1 MEGAP
6 AVFREGDQVAFRI
19 DLQIPII
26 GLPLA
31 PMEVISLVNLLG
43 VLAVVIGLEDHLLV
57 LVVVAGEAWTDHLAM
72 LVVHH
77 LTAIMLPLV
86 EIAGQTGAVMLNL
99 VVLG

>member
-1 MEGAP
+1 MVFQEGN
-6 AVFREGDQVAFRI
+6 QVAFRI
-19 DLQIPII
+19 DLQILII

-31 PMEVISLVNLLG
+31 PLEVISLVSHLG

-57 LVVVAGEAWTDHLAM
+57 LEVVTGEAWTDHLAM
-72 LVVHH
+72 LAVHF

-99 VVLG
+99 AILA